1 MIPIFDTSK
10 FGYFDLTAT
19 QALPAPPPLLKFG
32 PPPKIVQKRFLDD
45 LEQKKKFWYKMTQK
59 T

>member
-45 LEQKKKFWYKMTQK
+45 LEQKKKNVGTK
-59 T
+59 